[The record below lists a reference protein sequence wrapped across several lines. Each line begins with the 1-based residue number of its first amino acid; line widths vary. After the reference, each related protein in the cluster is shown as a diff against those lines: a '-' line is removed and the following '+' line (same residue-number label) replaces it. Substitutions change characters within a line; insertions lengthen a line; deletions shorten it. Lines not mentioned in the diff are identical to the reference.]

1 MAEPVKPYHLTVPKS
16 TRALLLDQ
24 EAIEQVM
31 VEKQI
36 KKLKANGKART
47 AHPDAKSNTKRKVSG
62 GLVDQVLKKPGSEK
76 FCQVLQSPRWPL
88 PDTQHL
94 GLPSL

>member
-36 KKLKANGKART
+36 KKLKAKGKAT
-47 AHPDAKSNTKRKVSG
+47 AAHADAKSNHKTKTSG
-62 GLVDQVLKKPGSEK
+62 GLSD
-76 FCQVLQSPRWPL
+76 
-88 PDTQHL
+88 
-94 GLPSL
+94 